1 MITQIV
7 MISTI
12 VMLCLAGY
20 EFLKRS
26 KKTKYF
32 PAKIFGL
39 GLFLIALAILFYSI
53 RDILVQFNLYGL
65 QTNFLIVG
73 GLIHIIGA
81 YSILWFV
88 SKEFGPRSYFKYI
101 FYVLFGFVMIAFGLF
116 LSGKVFKLAS
126 DIQQAPLEPFQYLV
140 VRNYVSDPTGI
151 LILYGLIVLISILI
165 LGVILF
171 NSLREKERVMKMKG
185 LFYGFGAW
193 FLISPMIICTLIS
206 PIFARI
212 GYLIG
217 AILIYKALKIKI

>member
-1 MITQIV
+1 MITQII

-12 VMLCLAGY
+12 FLLCWLGY

-32 PAKIFGL
+32 SAKIFGF
-39 GLFLIALAILFYSI
+39 GLFFIALAIIFYAV
-53 RDILVQFNLYGL
+53 RDILVQFGFYGL

-73 GLIHIIGA
+73 GLIHILGA
-81 YSILWFV
+81 YLILWFV
-88 SKEFGPRSYFKYI
+88 SKEFGPRSYFKYL

-126 DIQQAPLEPFQYLV
+126 EIQQAPLEPLHYLV

-151 LILYGLIVLISILI
+151 LILYGLIILISVLI

-171 NSLREKERVMKMKG
+171 NSLREKEKILKIKG
-185 LFYGFGAW
+185 LFYGLGAW
-193 FLISPMIICTLIS
+193 FLIAPMIICALIS

-217 AILIYKALKIKI
+217 AILIYKAFKIKI